1 KIKRIK
7 MGSRSA
13 HFCPKCQK

>member
-1 KIKRIK
+1 MKIA
-7 MGSRSA
+7 GRSA